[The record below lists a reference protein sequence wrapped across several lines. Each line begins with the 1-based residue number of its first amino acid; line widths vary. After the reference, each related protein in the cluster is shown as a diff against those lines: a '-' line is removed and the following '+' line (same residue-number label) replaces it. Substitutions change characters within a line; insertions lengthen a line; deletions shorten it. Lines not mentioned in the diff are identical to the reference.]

1 MEQVRLTNFRKY
13 DILEELNLNDINI
26 FVGKNNA
33 GKSTVVKA
41 IMLALDNIRSLRW
54 RNVPQE
60 EGMCSMKYAPV
71 PLFRFDANGFHNLH
85 IGTFE
90 RARCNFVDDKRISIA
105 IEYQGFVFDITVAGV
120 AEGAQVAM
128 PMEKLK
134 VTVPGHSIFEFDFA
148 KMTMRFSLGE
158 KLANDDAD
166 EQHKAI
172 WWCQSEL
179 AQLEEDLQDALANG
193 DALSIAEIQQKIT
206 KQKTHIAQLEKM
218 LPALEKKRT
227 SSHATFDLSY
237 FHAYAGE
244 NILAQYLRTFTKIA
258 DTQVVKQTGIGNVLT
273 PASRLNKNSKEYK
286 EELQKR
292 QFVAENR
299 KLIEDVADKL
309 EQVVNNVNVDYIQ
322 AHAAT
327 QKLILNAD
335 DRQDVNS
342 RVVHEF
348 YQEHILEGELVDQWL
363 KKWLRNF
370 EVGER
375 IMIMPLDGE
384 GYYVKVDTPD
394 DEVHLADM
402 GMGSIQL
409 VILLLRLATIA
420 NRIKNTGQPWW
431 VIIEEPEQNMHPMLQ
446 SKLADLFVDFQQA
459 FASKIIVETHS
470 EYLVR
475 RTQLMVA
482 ERNYDEED
490 LALSWPVTVFYFPSE
505 RGCQPYDMEYQTN
518 GLFAKKFDSGFFDE
532 AGRMH
537 MEILK
542 NSKKGR

>member
-13 DILEELNLNDINI
+13 DILEGMNLNDINI

-41 IMLALDNIRSLRW
+41 VMLVLDNIRSLHW
-54 RNVPQE
+54 QNVPKE
-60 EGMCSMKYAPV
+60 EGLCSMKYAPK

-90 RARCNFVDDKRISIA
+90 RAKCNFVDDKRITIA
-105 IEYQGFVFDITVAGV
+105 IEYQGFEFEITVAGV
-120 AEGAQVAM
+120 AEDAQVAM
-128 PMEKLK
+128 PIEKLK
-134 VTVPGHSIFEFDFA
+134 ITEPGHSVYDFDFS
-148 KMTMRFSLGE
+148 KMTMSFRLDE
-158 KLANDDAD
+158 KLVNDDAA
-166 EQHKAI
+166 EQQKVI
-172 WWCQSEL
+172 WWSQSEL
-179 AQLEEDLQDALANG
+179 EQLKEDLQDALAKG

-206 KQKTHIAQLEKM
+206 KQKSHIAQLEKVS
-218 LPALEKKRT
+218 PASEQKRT

-244 NILAQYLRTFTKIA
+244 NILAQYLRTFTKMA
-258 DTQVVKQTGIGNVLT
+258 DTQIVRQTGVGNVLT
-273 PASRLNKNSKEYK
+273 PATQLNKNSKEYK

-299 KLIEDVADKL
+299 KLIEDVADRL
-309 EQVVNNVNVDYIQ
+309 EQVINNVNVEYIQ

-335 DRQDVNS
+335 DRHDINS

-348 YQEHILEGELVDQWL
+348 FQEHILEGELVDQWL
-363 KKWLRNF
+363 NKWLRNF

-375 IMIMPLDGE
+375 ITIMPLDGE
-384 GYYVKVDTPD
+384 GYYVKVATPY

-446 SKLADLFVDFQQA
+446 SKLADLLVDFQLS
-459 FASKIIVETHS
+459 FPSKVIVETHS

-490 LALSWPVTVFYFPSE
+490 LSQIWPVTVFYFPSE
-505 RGCQPYDMEYQTN
+505 RGRQPYDMEYQTN